1 MKKASFQTIMPEKPD
16 DVMKKA
22 PSIYDKAMYD
32 KSYPDDN
39 WNHARRLLARCIRK
53 GKPGLI
59 LDIGC
64 GLGSFVECC
73 YQFGVPCI
81 GLEGSEYAVQ
91 TAKKREPNLDIR
103 QHDLAD
109 PFPFGDG
116 TFSTVMCNEVIEH
129 LPKPVAKNALRESH
143 RVLNEDG
150 TMIVYSPSIYHP
162 KQAKEPT
169 HINLHSPKSL
179 KKELKEAGFKE
190 VGNFNKSLKF
200 EGWLLRPFNTI
211 IRVLFTLFHFP
222 FLSASANCVATKT
235 KEGK

>member
-1 MKKASFQTIMPEKPD
+1 MLEHPDKIMKKVPC
-16 DVMKKA
+16 
-22 PSIYDKAMYD
+22 IYDKKLYD
-32 KSYPDDN
+32 RSYPHDN
-39 WNHARRLLARCIRK
+39 WNDARRLLARSIRK

-73 YQFGVPCI
+73 YKFGIPCI

-91 TAKKREPNLDIR
+91 AAKKREPNLDVR

-109 PFPFGDG
+109 PFPFEDE
-116 TFSTVMCNEVIEH
+116 TFSIVMCNQVIEH
-129 LPKPVAKNALRESH
+129 LPKDVAENALRESY
-143 RVLNEDG
+143 RVLSEGG
-150 TMIVYSPSIYHP
+150 TIIVYSPSIYNP

-179 KKELKEAGFKE
+179 KRELKEAGFKK

-200 EGWLLRPFNTI
+200 ELGLLNPLNKM
-211 IRVLFTLFHFP
+211 IRALFTLLPFS
-222 FLSASANCVATKT
+222 FLSASANCIATKT
-235 KEGK
+235 KEEC

>member
-1 MKKASFQTIMPEKPD
+1 MKNLSC
-16 DVMKKA
+16 
-22 PSIYDKAMYD
+22 IYDKETYD
-32 KSYPDDN
+32 RSYPDDN

-73 YQFGVPCI
+73 YKFGIPCI

-91 TAKKREPNLDIR
+91 TAKKREPNLDVR

-109 PFPFGDG
+109 AFPFDDE
-116 TFSTVMCNEVIEH
+116 TFSIVMCNEVIEH
-129 LPKPVAKNALRESH
+129 LPKEIAKHALRESH
-143 RVLNEDG
+143 RVLSDGG
-150 TMIVYSPSIYHP
+150 TMIVYSPSLFNP

-179 KKELKEAGFKE
+179 KRELMEAGFKE
-190 VGNFNKSLKF
+190 VRNFNKSLKF
-200 EGWLLRPFNTI
+200 ELGLLNPLNKM
-211 IRVLFTLFHFP
+211 IRALFTILPLP
-222 FLSASANCVATKT
+222 FLSASANCIATKT
-235 KEGK
+235 KEGY